1 MQNKKSALPRS
12 TLVKEFMSSPV
23 ISVDIN
29 ADLFEIINTLN
40 QHTISCVLVVEN
52 NYPIG
57 MITER
62 SVVRCLAKH
71 LPGSLDEIR
80 AHTMM
85 SAPIISIHENESLFD
100 ATILCR
106 SQKIRHLPVLNEHQA
121 LAGIITYSDLVEANH
136 LQFERRAALLGKAA
150 ESDSTESLNKHL
162 LEMTLTDPLMEIGN
176 RRAMSIDLE
185 QTQQL
190 AERYKRPFSIVL
202 IDIDF
207 FKLFNDHY
215 GHLAGDKCLIEFA
228 NLLKQSIRNV
238 DRLYRYGGE
247 EILLLLPE
255 TESAKAIHLAKR
267 IINSIHK
274 KCYKHEKSNYNYLT
288 ASAGVSGYEPKQNSD
303 AVHWQKL
310 IEQADIA
317 LYQAKDQGRNCAKLF
332 NNQKH

>member
-1 MQNKKSALPRS
+1 
-12 TLVKEFMSSPV
+12 MSSPV
-23 ISVDIN
+23 ISVDVN
-29 ADLFEIINTLN
+29 ADFFETINTLN
-40 QHTISCVLVVEN
+40 QHTISCLLVVEN

-62 SVVRCLAKH
+62 SVVECLAKH
-71 LPGSLDEIR
+71 FPESLSDIR
-80 AHTMM
+80 AHTIM
-85 SAPIISIHENESLFD
+85 STPIISIYENEPLFD

-106 SQKIRHLPVLNEHQA
+106 SQKIRHLPVLDEHGT

-136 LQFERRAALLGKAA
+136 LQFERRVALLGSTA

-162 LEMTLTDPLMEIGN
+162 LEMTLTDPLMEISN
-176 RRAMSIDLE
+176 RRAMAIDLE

-190 AERYKRPFSIVL
+190 AQRYKRPFSIVL

-215 GHLAGDKCLIEFA
+215 GHLAGDKCLIKFA
-228 NLLKQSIRNV
+228 NLLKKSIRNV

-255 TESAKAIHLAKR
+255 TGSAKATHLAKR
-267 IINSIHK
+267 IIDTVHEAH
-274 KCYKHEKSNYNYLT
+274 YEHEKSDYGYLT
-288 ASAGVSGYEPKQNSD
+288 ASAGVSGYEPKQGSD
-303 AVHWQKL
+303 TVHWQEL

-317 LYQAKDQGRNCAKLF
+317 LYEAKGQGRNCAKLF
-332 NNQKH
+332 NSKKH